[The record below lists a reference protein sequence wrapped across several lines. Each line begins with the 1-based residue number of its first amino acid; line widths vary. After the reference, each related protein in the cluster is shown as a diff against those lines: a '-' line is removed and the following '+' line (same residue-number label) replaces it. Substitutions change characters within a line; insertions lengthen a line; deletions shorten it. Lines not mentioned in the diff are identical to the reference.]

1 MAINPNWPLIE
12 DGWAPYWN
20 ASGGAP
26 WDRFTE
32 VSGRTMG
39 AGGIQRGRQY
49 ELDQVRTGEL
59 SLTLANTDGALDPTN
74 TSGPFYG
81 HVAPYQP
88 YRKRAM
94 WPPSINLLSQVM
106 ATGGDLGGYAV
117 GANVYQADIF
127 SDTDP
132 SFSGVVTASGTAYQ
146 GSNVLQFS
154 VPGGSTAPA
163 RICDTPQTAALPGQT
178 YTMQMRVR
186 NVTGS
191 TSLQVKAGIGW
202 YLTPG
207 ATATSYTYGSTAT
220 LTGSPTAT
228 WTQVTVTATA
238 PAGAMGMDVGVMVAA
253 TAAATCSVQI
263 DAWQSEKGS
272 SASSWALPGVWYPM
286 YEGFVER
293 WTPTWRQG
301 TYGMVSPVAVDAFAL
316 LSQIKLDDPLTEA
329 ITAATPRFVYR
340 LDDPSGA
347 VTFTEASGA
356 YNAAGIAVS
365 KNGPGVIAGGT
376 QITAT
381 DPVNGTFTGS
391 TATVTTFTNPHPGQG
406 AGFPSSVI
414 DLTTAGIVGP
424 TNPAQWTRV
433 VAFRYTGPTPTDAA
447 CIWSSMDRQH
457 AATGTVAT
465 GSRIFLSIFS
475 DSHLHLV
482 IGGPGGVVVNATF
495 THNDGSLPNVVDG
508 NWHLAIFGWNQSFGE
523 VRVSI
528 DGNNWFYTGVS
539 TSVTPTGLVS
549 DSLGAWYDLGL
560 GGQAGNNWQGDMAFA
575 CEFPAYLFNA
585 STDAIYAAWKKS
597 FAGESSNAR
606 YSRILQ
612 YAGSTALSNIQSGL
626 TTSMGPAAFGG
637 QDALTA
643 LQAVVDTEN
652 GEHFVG
658 TDGRVNFR
666 ARSARY
672 NSLTPSYV
680 FGENVAAGE
689 FPYED
694 CQLDYDPTHLAN
706 QVTVT
711 QSGSG
716 QTFAAQDA
724 TSMAAYFPRT
734 LTRSINSSSA
744 SECQDAAAYLL
755 SRYKQPSTRV
765 SSLKLHPSAY
775 PALWPVVLG
784 LELGTRVRVMRRPP
798 NLNVIQIEC
807 FVESIKF
814 DWDDNGEATVTLQ
827 CSPADTTP
835 YGLFA
840 AWHTTLKTTVASG
853 VSSIT
858 VNNSQD
864 NTNPLSTQLAA
875 GTQIV
880 LGQNSANQETVT
892 VASVGTTST
901 GWTSAVIN
909 LTGATTKGHTAGD
922 LINEV
927 LPAGTTDPTTWDAV
941 AALDAVAFAY

>member
-32 VSGRTMG
+32 VTGRTMG
-39 AGGIQRGRQY
+39 AGGTQRGRQY
-49 ELDQVRTGEL
+49 ELDQIRSGEL
-59 SLTLANTDGALDPTN
+59 SVTLANTDGVLDPTN
-74 TSGPFYG
+74 PSGPFYG
-81 HVAPYQP
+81 HIAPYQP

-117 GANVYQADIF
+117 GANVYQADVF

-132 SFSGVVTASGTAYQ
+132 SGSGVVTASATAFQ
-146 GSNVLQFS
+146 GSNVIQFT
-154 VPGGSTAPA
+154 VPSGATASA
-163 RICDTPQTAALPGQT
+163 RICDTLQPAALPGQT
-178 YTMQMRVR
+178 YTMQIRIR
-186 NVTGS
+186 NVTPS
-191 TSLQVKAGIGW
+191 TALQVKPGAGW
-202 YLTPG
+202 YLTPLASG
-207 ATATSYTYGSTAT
+207 TSYTYGSTVT
-220 LTGSPTAT
+220 LTGSATAA
-228 WTQVTVTATA
+228 WTQLTVTATA
-238 PAGAMGMDVGVMVAA
+238 PAGAMGIDVGAMVAA
-253 TAAATCSVQI
+253 TAGAACTIQI
-263 DAWQSEKGS
+263 DAWQLEKGA
-272 SASSWALPGVWYPM
+272 SASAWSQPGVWYPM

-301 TYGMVSPVAVDAFAL
+301 TYGMVSPTAVDAFAL
-316 LSQIKLDDPLTEA
+316 LSQIKLDSPLTEA
-329 ITAATPRFVYR
+329 INAATPRFVFR
-340 LDDPSGA
+340 LDDPSTA
-347 VTFTEASGA
+347 TTFTEATGT
-356 YNAAGIAVS
+356 YNAAGIANS
-365 KNGPGVIAGGT
+365 KNGPGSVVGGT

-424 TNPAQWTRV
+424 ANPAQWTRCI
-433 VAFRYTGPTPTDAA
+433 AFRYTGPTPTDGA

-465 GSRIFLSIFS
+465 GSRIFLSIEP
-475 DSHLHLV
+475 DSRLHLYL
-482 IGGPGGVVVNATF
+482 GGPTGVVANMIF
-495 THNDGSLPNVVDG
+495 THNDGSQPNVVDG
-508 NWHLAIFGWNQSFGE
+508 NWHLAVFGWNQAAGE
-523 VRVSI
+523 ARVSI
-528 DGNNWFYTGVS
+528 DGNEWFYTGLPS
-539 TSVTPTGLVS
+539 TITPTGLVS

-560 GGQAGNNWQGDMAFA
+560 GGAAGDNWQGDLAFA
-575 CEFPAYLFNA
+575 AEFPAYLFNV
-585 STDAIYAAWKKS
+585 STDAIYAAWKSS
-597 FAGESSNAR
+597 FAGESTDAR

-612 YAGSTALSNIQSGL
+612 YAGSTALSNIQPGL
-626 TTSMGPAAFGG
+626 TRSMGPAAFGG

-672 NSLTPSYV
+672 NALTPAFV
-680 FGENVAAGE
+680 FGENTAAGE

-694 CQLDYDPTHLAN
+694 CQLDYDATHLAN

-711 QSGSG
+711 QTGSG

-724 TSMAAYFPRT
+724 TSIAAYFPRT

-744 SECQDAAAYLL
+744 AECQDAADYLL
-755 SRYKQPSTRV
+755 SRYRQPSTRV
-765 SSLKLHPSAY
+765 ASLKLHPSAN
-775 PALWPVVLG
+775 PSLWPVVLG

-798 NLNVIQIEC
+798 NLNTIQIEC

-814 DWDDNGEATVTLQ
+814 DWDNNGEAVVTLQ

-840 AWHTTLKTTVASG
+840 AWHTTLSATIAAG
-853 VSSIT
+853 VTAIT
-858 VNNSQD
+858 VTNSQD
-864 NTNPLSTQLAA
+864 NTNPLGAQLPA
-875 GTQIV
+875 GTQIA

-892 VASVGTTST
+892 IASVGATST

-909 LTGATTKGHTAGD
+909 LTGATTKSHTAGD
-922 LINEV
+922 VICEV
-927 LPAGTTDPTTWDAV
+927 LPTGTTSPTTWDA
-941 AALDAVAFAY
+941 AATLDAVAYAY